1 MDMMAEHAEGLAVQR
16 MFPDAVE
23 MVQRR
28 LRRPADAERAMHMG
42 LRPVEYGAQFVPIA
56 YRFERKLLHRRP
68 GDDEAVEPLV
78 PHVAPRPVDGRHL
91 IGGGV
96 ARHMVADPPKRKF
109 ALQGRRAY
117 QPGELRPRRVLFGD
131 LRSV

>member
-78 PHVAPRPVDGRHL
+78 PHVAPRPVEGRH
-91 IGGGV
+91 
-96 ARHMVADPPKRKF
+96 RSEEHTSE
-109 ALQGRRAY
+109 LQSLMRISYAVFCLNKKTHN
-117 QPGELRPRRVLFGD
+117 QELTIQNK
-131 LRSV
+131 